1 MFSAEDQSTGLVYK
15 IGLHIRPVSTPDWS
29 GRSDRSQD
37 QIDPNT
43 RLVSTPNRSTD
54 QTSLVD
60 QTGVHI
66 SPVSTADWSGRL
78 DRSQDQIGLVDQ
90 TDLVLRPVW

>member
-1 MFSAEDQSTGLVYK
+1 MRASSGSMCVQRPDCAAGCTRLSQMFSAEDQSTGLVYK

-43 RLVSTPNRSTD
+43 RLVSTPDRSTD

-60 QTGVHI
+60 QTG
-66 SPVSTADWSGRL
+66 
-78 DRSQDQIGLVDQ
+78 
-90 TDLVLRPVW
+90 LVLRPVW